1 MSRNPIIENI
11 EAKYLKKRPS
21 FNVGDT
27 ISVDVNIIEEKKTR
41 VQTFSGIVISKK
53 GKGISKSFSVYRN
66 AYGSSME
73 KVFLLNSPNIVNI
86 KVLKMGKVRR
96 AKLYYLRGATG
107 KKAKVKERI
116 IKKVSVKQKNV

>member
-1 MSRNPIIENI
+1 VSRNPIIENI